1 VTPLLDET
9 LKNQSVILRIHV
21 DMYMPFMAAL
31 AQKMAA
37 QKGEAAIAVDPE
49 APVIQMNQEVV
60 ELSSAPLE
68 ASLFEVPAGYTTAP
82 PDDLIRSMVQTPGRL
97 SADADSAGKSDGT
110 ERIRVGGDVQRA
122 KLVSQPLPVYPPE
135 AKDARISGHV
145 VFNVIVGKDGT
156 VHDVSLVSG
165 HPLLVAP
172 AKDAV
177 KQWVY
182 QPTLLNGEPVEVV
195 TQVDVTFSLSP

>member
-1 VTPLLDET
+1 
-9 LKNQSVILRIHV
+9 
-21 DMYMPFMAAL
+21 
-31 AQKMAA
+31 
-37 QKGEAAIAVDPE
+37 
-49 APVIQMNQEVV
+49 
-60 ELSSAPLE
+60 
-68 ASLFEVPAGYTTAP
+68 
-82 PDDLIRSMVQTPGRL
+82 
-97 SADADSAGKSDGT
+97 
-110 ERIRVGGDVQRA
+110 
-122 KLVSQPLPVYPPE
+122 
-135 AKDARISGHV
+135 
-145 VFNVIVGKDGT
+145 VIVGKDGT